1 MKKEQLEELRKKYP
15 KGTRVMLIRMDDA
28 QAPKPGTK
36 GTVKGVDDIGSIL
49 MVWDSGGS
57 LNLIPGQD
65 EFTILKTVKTICY
78 HQEKV
83 WDSREEAIDFFE
95 EGIIMSE
102 GSERERY
109 QNIVTK
115 LKLGYDECSDSE

>member
-49 MVWDSGGS
+49 MAWDSGGS

-65 EFTILKTVKTICY
+65 EFTVLKTVKTICY
-78 HQEKV
+78 HQEK
-83 WDSREEAIDFFE
+83 IL
-95 EGIIMSE
+95 G
-102 GSERERY
+102 
-109 QNIVTK
+109 
-115 LKLGYDECSDSE
+115 LKGRGNRLL